1 MPYYYHYYS
10 RVLDIKA
17 FRDKF
22 GTQRFSYFIHGHAR
36 SFIDSFKLYFV
47 TRPTVTPINIF

>member
-36 SFIDSFKLYFV
+36 SFINSFKLHFV
-47 TRPTVTPINIF
+47 TRPSGRRTRRI